1 MRSADSAGIEFF
13 PSPGAMPLDAA
24 ALFSHA
30 DNLFGRRYWWDTVLA
45 SAMPAGTQAVFAV
58 CRLGTRPLAL
68 FPMRRTASGALES
81 LTTPYSCLYTPLLL
95 PGMTADESRAVF
107 GAFGRFCRSSAMTR
121 LDAIPDGWPGL
132 EALTAG
138 AGAAGL
144 AVRPFQ
150 HFGNWHEDISG
161 HDWASYLAGRPG
173 AARETVRRRLRRAER
188 QADARFVIHRDAAD
202 IEIGIAAFESVYA
215 RSWKEPEP
223 FPDFNADLIRA
234 TARAGIA
241 RLAIWSIDGQPVA
254 AQFWIVEDG
263 RATVLKLA
271 HDEAFKPHSPG
282 TVLTAL
288 MIRHLLDQEH
298 VTLLDFG
305 RGDDPYKQGWAAS
318 RRQCIGLMLFNP
330 LRPSGLLGLAR
341 HTIGRLRA
349 SLRH

>member
-1 MRSADSAGIEFF
+1 MPSADIATIQVF
-13 PSPGAMPLDAA
+13 PSPDAMPPDAA
-24 ALFSHA
+24 ALFGHA
-30 DNLFGRRYWWDTVLA
+30 DNLFGRRYWWNTVVA
-45 SAMPAGTQAVFAV
+45 SAMAAGTQAAFAV

-68 FPMRRTASGALES
+68 FPMRRTVSGALES
-81 LTTPYSCLYTPLLL
+81 LTTPYSCLYTPLLT
-95 PGMTADESRAVF
+95 PGMTTDESRVVF
-107 GAFGRFCRSSAMTR
+107 AAFGMFCRSSAVTR
-121 LDAIPDGWPGL
+121 LDAIPDAWPGL

-138 AGAAGL
+138 ARAAGL

-161 HDWASYLAGRPG
+161 RDWTGYLAGRPG

-188 QADARFVIHRDAAD
+188 QANAGFVIHRDAPD
-202 IEIGIAAFESVYA
+202 IESGIAAFESVYA

-223 FPDFNADLIRA
+223 FPDFNASLMRA
-234 TARAGIA
+234 TAQAGIA
-241 RLAIWSIDGQPVA
+241 RLGIWSLGGQPVA

-288 MIRHLLDQEH
+288 MIRHLIDEEH
-298 VTLLDFG
+298 VTGLDFG
-305 RGDDPYKQGWAAS
+305 RGDDPYKQGWVGF

-349 SLRH
+349 SLRR